1 MRRRVR
7 DYPRQAIL
15 TIRSWRLEVRLC
27 FVMTVMIVMIVMV
40 MICVGLL
47 DRSTPLTL

>member
-27 FVMTVMIVMIVMV
+27 FVMTVMILMV